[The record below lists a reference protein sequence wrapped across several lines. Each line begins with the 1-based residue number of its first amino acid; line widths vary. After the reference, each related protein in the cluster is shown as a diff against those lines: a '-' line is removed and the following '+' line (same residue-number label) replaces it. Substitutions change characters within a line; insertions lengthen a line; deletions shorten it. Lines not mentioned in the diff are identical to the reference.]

1 MTLSNERRGVSDAGS
16 GNNSV
21 GLVGD
26 DFEKA
31 PDSHPS
37 MSDERFDGGDF
48 HAVDWLRKDSDLN
61 WETIEFRRECC

>member
-1 MTLSNERRGVSDAGS
+1 
-16 GNNSV
+16 
-21 GLVGD
+21 
-26 DFEKA
+26 
-31 PDSHPS
+31 